1 MKTINVVKSFDL
13 FAQKPSLYLNGNR
26 RIGSVFGT
34 ICSLAMLVLIAVYI
48 YVRVQKVIAREITQV
63 DDLTSPLSL
72 NKSNIFLNA

>member
-1 MKTINVVKSFDL
+1 MKAIDVVRGFDF
-13 FAQKPSLYLNGNR
+13 FAQRPSLYVNGNR

-34 ICSLAMLVLIAVYI
+34 LCSMAMLVVIAVYI

-63 DDLTSPLSL
+63 DDMISPLSL

>member
-26 RIGSVFGT
+26 RIGSFFGT
-34 ICSLAMLVLIAVYI
+34 FCSLAMLVLIAVYI

>member
-13 FAQKPSLYLNGNR
+13 FAQRPSLYLNGNR

-72 NKSNIFLNA
+72 NKSNIFFNA

>member
-13 FAQKPSLYLNGNR
+13 FAQRPSLYLNGNR

-34 ICSLAMLVLIAVYI
+34 ICSLAMLVLIAVYT

-72 NKSNIFLNA
+72 NKSNIFFNA